1 MDDATP
7 TDDWAAVL
15 QERFLSD
22 LARVEAS
29 EQLTPRERA
38 CLQEVME
45 LQPREVHRL
54 MIAAQGGRQRIWP
67 VFLSCSRPITR
78 H

>member
-29 EQLTPRERA
+29 EQLTPGE
-38 CLQEVME
+38 
-45 LQPREVHRL
+45 
-54 MIAAQGGRQRIWP
+54 RIWP